1 MSTQAPG
8 AEEADRNALKT
19 FIAFWNKAGI
29 LLVFLLVCLVLAV
42 ATGGTFVLPM
52 NIINVIRQVSI
63 IGVAAVGMTMVILL
77 GLIDLSVG
85 SVIAF
90 TGIVAA
96 GVQARW
102 FGDMG
107 EGMRLVLTILIPVL
121 AGAAVGFFNGFI
133 STKGQIH
140 PFIVT
145 LGSLSIFRGITMFIG
160 DGRPISGM
168 SPTFRFIGAGV
179 IGQGILPFPI
189 PFPVVIFL
197 CCVLI
202 AHFVLRKTTFGRSIY
217 AIGGNQEAA
226 YVSGIMVDRVKIIT
240 FTILGAL
247 CAVSALILTAR
258 LNSGEMVAGQGY
270 ELDVITAVIIG
281 GTSMMGG
288 EGSVLGT
295 LVGVLLI
302 GVISN
307 GLNLLEV
314 QPYWQLVV
322 KGGIIILAVLIDRL
336 KRAFETS

>member
-1 MSTQAPG
+1 MSAHATDT
-8 AEEADRNALKT
+8 EERSALKT

-29 LLVFLLVCLVLAV
+29 LLVFLLVCLILAV

-96 GVQARW
+96 GIQARW
-102 FGDMG
+102 FGGWNDG
-107 EGMRLVLTILIPVL
+107 AKLIVTIIVPVL
-121 AGAAVGFFNGFI
+121 AGGAVGFFNGFI
-133 STKGQIH
+133 STKGKIH

-145 LGSLSIFRGITMFIG
+145 LGTLSIFRGITMFIG

-168 SPTFRFIGAGV
+168 TPAFRFIGAGV

-197 CCVLI
+197 VCVLA

-247 CAVSALILTAR
+247 CGVSALILTAR

-281 GTSMMGG
+281 GTSMLGG